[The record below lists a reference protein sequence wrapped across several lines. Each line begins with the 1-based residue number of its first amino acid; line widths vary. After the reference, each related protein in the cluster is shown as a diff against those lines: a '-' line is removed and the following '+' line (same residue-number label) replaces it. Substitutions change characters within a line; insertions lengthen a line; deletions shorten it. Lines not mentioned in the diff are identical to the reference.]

1 MKKFSEILFV
11 FNISKLKRE
20 HEKKTKLNEK
30 LKKEFEDYEKEDVA
44 IREAIKHAKEQ
55 IKKLQKAI
63 DTEKE
68 KVIIFVVNFV
78 NIYSRTGLIELFFLR
93 VEWVSLFNKVTDTF
107 ELNPG
112 GKTLAKNSFP
122 FGFLSLDPCT
132 LK

>member
-78 NIYSRTGLIELFFLR
+78 NIYSQTGLIELFFFNLR
-93 VEWVSLFNKVTDTF
+93 FHNTIS
-107 ELNPG
+107 
-112 GKTLAKNSFP
+112 
-122 FGFLSLDPCT
+122 
-132 LK
+132 